1 MKKWNG
7 SRVEAEGQ
15 MARSKRGASPQGAVT
30 SKRRSQLPFCLA
42 PSRVALILALAC
54 VARLAEI
61 AADIGYASP
70 ARTASRL
77 GQHQNPQQ
85 SGPLQFFNSLPG
97 DKYE

>member
-1 MKKWNG
+1 MEW
-7 SRVEAEGQ
+7 V
-15 MARSKRGASPQGAVT
+15 ARRGRRADGKEQARRIPAGAVT

-61 AADIGYASP
+61 ATDIGYASP

-77 GQHQNPQQ
+77 GQHQNSQQ
-85 SGPLQFFNSLPG
+85 RGPLQFSNSLPG
-97 DKYE
+97 NKYE